1 MDDNKYITINHL
13 DDYMSANSLRVG
25 MKLILKK
32 DHDNP
37 YDDEAIAVYTEN
49 GCKVG
54 YVANSVQSVCRGTI
68 SAGRIFDLINEIAE
82 CTVRF
87 IAVDSGFAIG
97 KWLNTNED
105 NK

>member
-1 MDDNKYITINHL
+1 MDASKYITINHL

-37 YDDEAIAVYTEN
+37 YDDEAIAVYSEHGN
-49 GCKVG
+49 KVG
-54 YVANSVQSVCRGTI
+54 YVANSVHSVYRGTL
-68 SAGRIFDLINEIAE
+68 SSGRIFDTFDEQME
-82 CTVRF
+82 CVVIL

-97 KWLNTNED
+97 EWLNT
-105 NK
+105 